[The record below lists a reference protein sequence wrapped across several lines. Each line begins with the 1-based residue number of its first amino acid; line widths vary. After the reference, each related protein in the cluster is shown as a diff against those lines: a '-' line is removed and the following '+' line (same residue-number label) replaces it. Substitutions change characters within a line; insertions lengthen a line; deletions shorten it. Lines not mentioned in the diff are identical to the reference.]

1 MTRRLNARELAAL
14 AEIDTPTICN
24 VMDILAPD
32 QQSKGFIVEPFTCL
46 RPQMKPIVGYA
57 RTATCR
63 AKEASSLTGK
73 EALDN
78 RFGYWDY
85 LDGGPKPAISVVQ
98 DLDGAQAG
106 FGAFWGEVNSNVH
119 KALGCLGTVTNGSIR
134 DLDMFADGFQAIAG
148 LVGPSHAHV
157 HLVDY
162 AVDVNVLGMVVR
174 DGNLVHADCHG
185 AVVIPHEIA
194 RDVVA
199 TSDLQ
204 ARREAVVLDA
214 CKAGGFTLA
223 KLKKAYKD
231 AAKVT

>member
-1 MTRRLNARELAAL
+1 MTRRLNAKELAAL

-24 VMDILAPD
+24 TLDILAPD
-32 QQSKGFIVEPFTCL
+32 CRSKGFIVEPFVCL
-46 RPQMKPIVGYA
+46 HPQMKPIVGYA

-63 AKEASSLTGK
+63 AKEPSSVKGQA
-73 EALDN
+73 ALDK
-78 RFGYWDY
+78 RFAYWAY

-106 FGAFWGEVNSNVH
+106 FGAFWGEVNSNIH

-134 DLDMFADGFQAIAG
+134 DLDAFADGFQAIAG

-157 HLVDY
+157 HLVDF

-174 DGNLVHADCHG
+174 DGDLVHADGHG

-194 RDVVA
+194 RDVVE
-199 TSDLQ
+199 TSALQ
-204 ARREAVVLDA
+204 ARRVAVILDA
-214 CKAGGFTLA
+214 CKGKGFSLD
-223 KLKKAYKD
+223 KLKKAYTD
-231 AAKVT
+231 AAKVS

>member
-1 MTRRLNARELAAL
+1 MTKRLTARELAAL

-24 VMDILAPD
+24 AMDILSPD
-32 QQSKGFIVEPFTCL
+32 HQSKGFIVEPFFCL
-46 RPQMKPIVGYA
+46 RPEMKPIVGYA
-57 RTATCR
+57 KTATCR

-73 EALDN
+73 AALDN
-78 RFGYWDY
+78 RFGYWGY
-85 LDGGPKPAISVVQ
+85 LDAGPKPAISVVQ

-106 FGAFWGEVNSNVH
+106 YGAFWGEVNSNIH
-119 KALGCLGTVTNGSIR
+119 KAFGCLGTVTNGSIR

-162 AVDVNVLGMVVR
+162 AVDVNVLGMVVK
-174 DGNLVHADCHG
+174 DGDLVHADCHG

-204 ARREAVVLDA
+204 ARREAVILEA
-214 CKAGGFTLA
+214 CTAKGFSLE